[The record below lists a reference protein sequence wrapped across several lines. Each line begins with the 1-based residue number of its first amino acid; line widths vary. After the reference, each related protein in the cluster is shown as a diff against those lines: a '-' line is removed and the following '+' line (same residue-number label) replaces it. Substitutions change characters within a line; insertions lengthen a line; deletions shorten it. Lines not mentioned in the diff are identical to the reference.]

1 MAYQFH
7 LSIKGKTQGQF
18 KGEGVLNRRKD
29 SWIPALGFEY
39 EIKSPRDAAT
49 GQRSGKRQHSPI
61 TIVKEWGAATPQIFT
76 ALVTNEVLSEVVFE
90 FTRTNSNGEEYV
102 FHKIKLTDGTVSQI
116 KQFTGGDASTD
127 SATSAKHTGA
137 GKRLEMEAVSFT
149 FYKIEVENVDG
160 KTSAMDDWST

>member
-1 MAYQFH
+1 MAYQFQ

-18 KGEGVLNRRKD
+18 KGEGVVPRRKD
-29 SWIPALGFEY
+29 GWIPALGFEY

-49 GQRSGKRQHSPI
+49 GHASGKRQHSPI

-116 KQFTGGDASTD
+116 KQFTGGDAD
-127 SATSAKHTGA
+127 DATSAKHTGA

-149 FYKIEVENVDG
+149 FHKIEVENVDG
-160 KTSAMDDWST
+160 KTSAMDDWGK